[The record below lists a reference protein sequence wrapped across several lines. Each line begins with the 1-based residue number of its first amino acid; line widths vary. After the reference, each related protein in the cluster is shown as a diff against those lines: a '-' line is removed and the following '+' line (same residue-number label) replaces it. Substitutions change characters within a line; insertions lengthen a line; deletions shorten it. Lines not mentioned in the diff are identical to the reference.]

1 MRAPLAPM
9 GWPRATAPPF
19 TLTFSG
25 LSLSWRVTAIAATAK
40 ASFSSTRSTSL
51 SRSQPAFASS
61 FSTASTGAIIT
72 HLGSTPL
79 TACATMRAIGCLP
92 RRNAVRSLVTIRA
105 AAPSLVPGAF
115 PAVTVP
121 SFLNAGFSFA
131 SVSIEVSSRGDSSY
145 LMTRG
150 TPFFCGA
157 AKNLRFEEAGLA
169 RANRLLMAFN
179 GEAVL
184 LLACDAVLF
193 GDDFAGHAHV
203 KVLIPVPQAV
213 VDHGVD
219 KLSIAEAVAGSRL
232 LQKIGA
238 VGHRFHA
245 AGHYDFRFAQLDRLC
260 RKRDGFQAGAAD
272 FVDGHRSDTRLA
284 TSLQRG
290 LARGILAEAGLDDV
304 AHDDFVDLPRFEIGA
319 ANGFGH
325 DFGSEFGG
333 GESGKAT
340 LKFADGRADG
350 GNNHGS
356 FGVHG
361 GPPNRTTEERR
372 TSL

>member
-115 PAVTVP
+115 PAVTV
-121 SFLNAGFSFA
+121 
-131 SVSIEVSSRGDSSY
+131 
-145 LMTRG
+145 
-150 TPFFCGA
+150 
-157 AKNLRFEEAGLA
+157 
-169 RANRLLMAFN
+169 
-179 GEAVL
+179 
-184 LLACDAVLF
+184 
-193 GDDFAGHAHV
+193 
-203 KVLIPVPQAV
+203 
-213 VDHGVD
+213 
-219 KLSIAEAVAGSRL
+219 AGSRL
-232 LQKIGA
+232 QQKIGA

-325 DFGSEFGG
+325 DFGSEFG
-333 GESGKAT
+333 
-340 LKFADGRADG
+340 
-350 GNNHGS
+350 
-356 FGVHG
+356 
-361 GPPNRTTEERR
+361 
-372 TSL
+372 